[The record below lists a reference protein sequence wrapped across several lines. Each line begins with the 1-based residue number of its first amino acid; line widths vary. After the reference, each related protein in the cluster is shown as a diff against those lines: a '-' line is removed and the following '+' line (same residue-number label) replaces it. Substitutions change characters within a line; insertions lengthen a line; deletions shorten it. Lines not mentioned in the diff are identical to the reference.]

1 MKLEV
6 LISTYNRKEYS
17 FLDKMNIQTDIVVGN
32 QIGKDEKFTF
42 KKNYGNVKIV
52 CSNTKGL
59 SYNRNI
65 TLANSEADI
74 CLLGDDDLVYLDNY
88 FSTILKQFENNPSAD
103 VIIFNIHEASKKRYV
118 TKDTFVVNNF
128 NYMRFGS
135 VRIAFRRDRILAANI
150 KFDERFGAGSE
161 IPMGEDTIFLK
172 DCLSKGLKIV
182 AVPEYILHLTEERE
196 STWFNGYVDEYFIN
210 KGKLFKR
217 LYPKIWILIA
227 LQDIVRHR
235 RLYGKNK
242 SMYQMFKTM
251 LKGGLSFHNN

>member
-6 LISTYNRKEYS
+6 LISTFGRQEYS
-17 FLDKMNIQTDIVVGN
+17 FLKKMNLQTGAVVGN
-32 QIGKDEKFTF
+32 QNGRNDVIVLREDSGEVT
-42 KKNYGNVKIV
+42 VV
-52 CSNTKGL
+52 CSNTKGVAR
-59 SYNRNI
+59 NRNI
-65 TLANSEADI
+65 TVDHSVADI
-74 CLLGDDDLVYLDNY
+74 CLLGDDDLTYLDNY
-88 FSTILKQFENNPSAD
+88 PDIVLEEFERNPLVD
-103 VIIFNIHEASKKRYV
+103 IIIFNLYEYPQRRFVIKKR
-118 TKDTFVVNNF
+118 FLVNRY
-128 NYMRFGS
+128 NYMRFGAA
-135 VRIAFRRDRILAANI
+135 RIAFRRDRVLRANI
-150 KFDERFGAGSE
+150 KFDERFGPGGE
-161 IPMGEDTIFLK
+161 IPIGEDTIFLK
-172 DCLSKGLKIV
+172 DCLDKGLRIL
-182 AVPEYILHLTEERE
+182 AVPKYILHLTEERE